1 MTTSKSM
8 QATERNHTTVIKL
21 GGSLLE
27 RLTPSF
33 FNGIRTM
40 IDQGHRVVIVHGGG
54 PAINRALK
62 AAQIDTP
69 IVNGLRIT
77 PENAIGIVQSVLI
90 GSVNP
95 WIVHQLHAAGIQ
107 AIGLNGFDGG
117 MIEATYLDQDVYGFV
132 GKIETI
138 RPSLLEL
145 LKETVPVISCIG
157 RTADGQALNINA
169 DTAAEKIASAIKAD
183 ELLFITDTAGIKVND
198 SPVSETTPSEITT
211 WIGDGTIYGGM
222 IPKVQA
228 AAGCLETGIPSVKIV
243 NEALKGTTIRK
254 EAVVR

>member
-8 QATERNHTTVIKL
+8 QATEPDHTTVIKL

-33 FNGIRTM
+33 FTGIREM
-40 IDQGHRVVIVHGGG
+40 IDKGQRVVIVHGGG

-62 AAQIDTP
+62 DARVDTP
-69 IVNGLRIT
+69 IVNGLRVT

-90 GSVNP
+90 GTVNP
-95 WIVHQLHAAGIQ
+95 WIVHQLHSAGIQ

-117 MIEATYLDQDVYGFV
+117 LIEASYLDKDLYGFV
-132 GKIETI
+132 GKVEAV

-145 LKETVPVISCIG
+145 LIETVPVISCIG
-157 RTADGQALNINA
+157 RTSDGQALNINA
-169 DTAAEKIASAIKAD
+169 DTAAEKIASVIKAD
-183 ELLFITDTAGIKVND
+183 ELLFITDTAGIKVNGL
-198 SPVSETTPSEITT
+198 PVSETTPSDIFS
-211 WIGDGTIYGGM
+211 WIEDGTIYGGM

-228 AAGCLETGIPSVKIV
+228 AAGCLESGIPSVKIV
-243 NEALKGTTIRK
+243 NEALNGTTIRK